1 MLLVLDVLY
10 MRKVKNKMG
19 KVKAWLMELE
29 ERRHEDNLEDYEAKM
44 LEQLDEDRLA
54 YAEAEAQS
62 WWEHNGQLVR
72 KKDD

>member
-1 MLLVLDVLY
+1 
-10 MRKVKNKMG
+10 MG

-29 ERRHEDNLEDYEAKM
+29 ERRHEENLEDYETKM

-54 YAEAEAQS
+54 FEKEEAGS

>member
-1 MLLVLDVLY
+1 
-10 MRKVKNKMG
+10 MG

-54 YAEAEAQS
+54 FDKEEARS
-62 WWEHNGQLVR
+62 WWEHNGRLI
-72 KKDD
+72 KKGKTND

>member
-1 MLLVLDVLY
+1 
-10 MRKVKNKMG
+10 MG

-54 YAEAEAQS
+54 FDKEEARS
-62 WWEHNGQLVR
+62 WWEDNCRLIR
-72 KKDD
+72 EKKHGKFRHS

>member
-1 MLLVLDVLY
+1 
-10 MRKVKNKMG
+10 MG

-54 YAEAEAQS
+54 FDKEEARS
-62 WWEHNGQLVR
+62 WWEDNGRLI
-72 KKDD
+72 KKGKTND